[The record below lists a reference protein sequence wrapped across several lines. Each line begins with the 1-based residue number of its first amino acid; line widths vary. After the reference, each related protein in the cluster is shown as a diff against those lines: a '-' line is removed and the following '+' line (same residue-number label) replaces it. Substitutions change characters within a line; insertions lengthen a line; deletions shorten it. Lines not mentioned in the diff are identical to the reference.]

1 MSLAWFSSQRYENPA
16 AHLIVCLGGKVKTI
30 TILLVLLIVSGCAT
44 TFDRVDFKYS
54 NLAHMDIKD
63 AFVIFDNTD
72 PEKLIF
78 ALSEA
83 FRSKAYEIIERKKLD
98 FYYVETPSCEKCAE
112 ADREIFQQEFSAY
125 RANSFPMYKSID
137 RNLPYLGRGI
147 TPQCKKLEKVIQS
160 GVNSWYLEVEI
171 PQGDFSTTVTIP
183 DVKSF
188 FLFNGSSNPI
198 TAYGI
203 KNKSQTVSTSF
214 ASRLYVWAWHDP
226 GTSKTVVYLEAK
238 PINGQIIANPGNSIG
253 YSWWKQANGY
263 AEFKLVKHYVLL
275 LQELKRAEN
284 ILKKIDK
291 REKFSEI

>member
-1 MSLAWFSSQRYENPA
+1 M
-16 AHLIVCLGGKVKTI
+16 KTI
-30 TILLVLLIVSGCAT
+30 VVFLMLLLISGCAT
-44 TFDRVDFKYS
+44 NFDRVDFKYS

-63 AFVIFDNTD
+63 AFVNFDNTD
-72 PEKLIF
+72 PEKFIF

-83 FRSKAYEIIERKKLD
+83 FRSKTYEIIERKKLD

-125 RANSFPMYKSID
+125 QANSFPMYKSID
-137 RNLPYLGRGI
+137 RKLPYLSRGI
-147 TPQCKKLEKVIQS
+147 TTECKKLQIVRDS

-171 PQGDFSTTVTIP
+171 PQGDFSTNVTTP
-183 DVKSF
+183 DLNSF

-198 TAYGI
+198 TAYSL
-203 KNKSQTVSTSF
+203 KNKSQTVATSF
-214 ASRLYVWAWHDP
+214 ASRLYIWAWEDP
-226 GTSKTVVYLEAK
+226 GTNKTVVYIEAK
-238 PINGQIIANPGNSIG
+238 PINGQIVANPGNSIG

-284 ILKKIDK
+284 MMKKIDV
-291 REKFSEI
+291 EKNSTGI

>member
-1 MSLAWFSSQRYENPA
+1 M
-16 AHLIVCLGGKVKTI
+16 KTI
-30 TILLVLLIVSGCAT
+30 TFLLMLLLISGCAA

-63 AFVIFDNTD
+63 AFVNFDNTD

-83 FRSKAYEIIERKKLD
+83 FRSKAYEITERKKLD
-98 FYYVETPSCEKCAE
+98 FYYVETPSGKKCAE

-125 RANSFPMYKSID
+125 QANSFTMYKSID
-137 RNLPYLGRGI
+137 RNLPYVSRGI
-147 TPQCKKLEKVIQS
+147 IPQCKKLEKVSQS
-160 GVNSWYLEVEI
+160 GINSWYLEFEI
-171 PQGDFSTTVTIP
+171 PQGDFSTNVAVP
-183 DVKSF
+183 DVNSF
-188 FLFNGSSNPI
+188 FIFNGSSNPI
-198 TAYGI
+198 TAYSF

-214 ASRLYVWAWHDP
+214 ASRLYIWAWEDP
-226 GTSKTVVYLEAK
+226 ETNKTVVYLEAK
-238 PINGQIIANPGNSIG
+238 PINMQIVANPGNSIG

-284 ILKKIDK
+284 ILKKIDEGK
-291 REKFSEI
+291 NSSEI